1 MLLHRE
7 QWPIWRVPFRYH
19 QIDHIPAH
27 LLNKLPRKKYQN
39 LSMLFRILL
48 KYFILS
54 RKKIVESAHFSE
66 FAFDV

>member
-1 MLLHRE
+1 MLLLRE
-7 QWPIWRVPFRYH
+7 QWPIWRVPFRYD
-19 QIDHIPAH
+19 QIDHIPAN

-48 KYFILS
+48 NILFYPE
-54 RKKIVESAHFSE
+54 KIVEAAHFSE